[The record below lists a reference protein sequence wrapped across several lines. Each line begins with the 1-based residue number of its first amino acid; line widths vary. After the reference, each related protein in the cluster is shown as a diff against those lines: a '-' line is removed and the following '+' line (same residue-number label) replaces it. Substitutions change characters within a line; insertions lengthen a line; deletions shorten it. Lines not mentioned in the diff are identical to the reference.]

1 MHSKLNIDRSFL
13 FLKGEKLTIFA
24 ERVLRS
30 MIQNKNI
37 KPSDALRHDLEKHTQ
52 QLKNVIVDRF
62 LKRKDRIEE
71 LKKYE
76 MLIQSDLDKMAR
88 HVESVLIF
96 KSDFITTGFRLQM
109 EKRAQTSTRRNQR
122 MSERMEKISMPA

>member
-30 MIQNKNI
+30 MQRNPHI
-37 KPSDALRHDLEKHTQ
+37 KPSDAIRDELEAHTL
-52 QLKNVIVDRF
+52 QLKNVLLDRF

-71 LKKYE
+71 LKRTE

-88 HVESVLIF
+88 HVEKTLVL

-109 EKRAQTSTRRNQR
+109 EKRIPNITRRSQR
-122 MSERMEKISMPA
+122 MSERMDKISMPA

>member
-30 MIQNKNI
+30 VVQNKDI
-37 KPSDALRHDLEKHTQ
+37 KPSDALRNDLEKHTQ
-52 QLKNVIVDRF
+52 QLKNVLVDRF

-88 HVESVLIF
+88 HVENILTF

-109 EKRAQTSTRRNQR
+109 EKRVQANTRRSQR